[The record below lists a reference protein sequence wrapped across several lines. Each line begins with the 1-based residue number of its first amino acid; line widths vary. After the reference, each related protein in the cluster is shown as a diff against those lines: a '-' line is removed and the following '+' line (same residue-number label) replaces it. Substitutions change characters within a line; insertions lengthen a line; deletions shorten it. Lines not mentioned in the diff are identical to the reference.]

1 LCRRDA
7 LEFLTALSTQHARPE
22 RTMKSFRRI
31 SRRNKLCAAVA
42 VCLSLMAAPAV
53 MAQDVTGSVVGRTAS
68 GATVTISNP
77 ATGFTRKVT
86 AANDG
91 SYRIPFLPV
100 GEYQLTSSSGGSPV
114 EVRVTLGNATTVNI
128 GSAGAATLG
137 AIQVTGNRVISAV
150 DVTSTESAT
159 NLSRQEIKRLPVD
172 QNVTAVTMLA
182 PGVTKGNAG
191 FGGISFG
198 GSSVA
203 ENAWYINGLN
213 VTDFYNRNGFSEAP
227 FLFYQ
232 EFQVKTGGYSVE
244 YGRTTGGVVNA
255 VVRSGSNQFHAGA
268 QYTFEPRDLQASKRD
283 LYDADGRYLT
293 SSRDNY
299 SLNKL
304 DLYASGPII
313 KDKLFFFAMYELRD
327 YRPQNTN
334 NAGTVLTTNKN
345 GTGFW
350 GGTIDWRI
358 TDNNTLSLMAFSD
371 KNHEIGNVYDYDFD
385 ADSKGQQTNTV
396 YNDTGGKSGNLTWTS
411 FLTDNFTMKL
421 MWGRNQREA
430 FSHSLRDDECNY
442 VSADSDVPQP
452 DLPLGC
458 TTNSTVISRD
468 DVRHQG
474 RADFEWT
481 LGNHLLK
488 FGYDHEKNVSNYSRY
503 YTGPGAYYYNVY
515 ATTPGAT
522 ISNGGV
528 VPPGY
533 FAYIRQ
539 RQYEIS
545 GTFATI
551 DSAYYIQDDWQ
562 VTPNLLLSLG
572 LRNDSFDNQDA
583 AGRSYIKI
591 DNQPAPRFGFSW
603 DMKGDGTTKLFGNL
617 GRYYLPVANVINIK
631 QAGGLL
637 DSRTYFAFDGWE
649 TQELN
654 GSQYAVPIL
663 GPQIGQ
669 VDDSQGDGTVG
680 DLRAEVDKN
689 MDPVYQDELILGFEQ
704 ALDQTWAWGVKGT
717 YRRLH
722 NAIDDMEISAT
733 AACGGD
739 GYIGWVMAN
748 PGQPVTVWG
757 DTDCDGTA
765 DGYVTVDTSKEG
777 WAMYDNEGNYLGQTG
792 WSKPK
797 RKYYALEFDVD
808 RAWDGKW
815 SMNASYTISWTR
827 GNAEGPV
834 NSLTDF
840 DDTGRTENFD
850 NPWVNYAGYGPL
862 SNARRHQFKF
872 RGAYA
877 INDHWRL
884 GAVADI
890 HSGAPIS
897 GLGSGNPFDDTNYY
911 SYFICVDKCGNI
923 PGQFDADGD
932 PVPYP
937 SEDRVYVHSPRGGYG
952 HTPWIFDLNASV
964 SYLTKIKD
972 ANLQVKFAVYNL
984 LNQQR
989 TTVVDEQLQG
999 DISDET
1005 SPTWGQTIGFS
1016 SPRFFQLTVSVDF

>member
-1 LCRRDA
+1 MQVHHRPSRKTVLSAA
-7 LEFLTALSTQHARPE
+7 L
-22 RTMKSFRRI
+22 
-31 SRRNKLCAAVA
+31 AA
-42 VCLSLMAAPAV
+42 CLSLAAVPAAF
-53 MAQDVTGSVVGRTAS
+53 AQNTTGSVVGRTAP
-68 GATVTISNP
+68 GATVTISSP
-77 ATGFTRKVT
+77 STGFSRTVT
-86 AANDG
+86 AEKDG

-100 GEYQLTSSSGGSPV
+100 GDYQLSTGGAPV
-114 EVRVTLGNATTVNI
+114 EVTVTLGNATTVNI
-128 GSAGAATLG
+128 GSAGATQLG
-137 AIQVTGNRVISAV
+137 AVNVTANRVISAV

-182 PGVTKGNAG
+182 PGVIKGNAG

-203 ENAWYINGLN
+203 ENAFYVNGLN
-213 VTDFYNRNGFSEAP
+213 VTDFYNRNGFSQAP

-255 VVRSGSNQFHAGA
+255 VVRQGSNEFHAGA
-268 QYTFEPRDLQASKRD
+268 QYTFEPRAWQSSKRD

-304 DLYASGPII
+304 DVYASGPII
-313 KDKLFFFAMYELRD
+313 KDKLFFFALYEARD

-345 GTGFW
+345 PTGFW
-350 GGTIDWRI
+350 GGTLDWRI
-358 TDNNTLSLMAFSD
+358 NDRNTVSLMAFSD
-371 KNHEIGNVYDYDFD
+371 KDHQVGQVYDYNFD
-385 ADSKGQQTNTV
+385 TDTKGAQTNTV
-396 YNDTGGKSGNLTWTS
+396 YNDTGGKSGNITWTS
-411 FLTDNFTMKL
+411 LLTDDFSMKL

-430 FSHSLRDDECNY
+430 FAHSLRDDECNL
-442 VSADSDVPQP
+442 VAASSDVPQP
-452 DLPLGC
+452 AIPLGC
-458 TTNSTVISRD
+458 TTNSTVIQRD

-481 LGNHLLK
+481 LGDHLLR
-488 FGYDHEKNVSNYSRY
+488 FGYDHEKNVSNYARHY
-503 YTGPGAYYYNVY
+503 AGPGAYYYNVY
-515 ATTPGAT
+515 AANPGDT

-533 FAYIRQ
+533 NAYIRQ
-539 RQYEIS
+539 RRYEIA

-551 DSAYYIQDDWQ
+551 DSAWYIEDNWSVGDNW
-562 VTPNLLLSLG
+562 VLNFG

-583 AGRSYIKI
+583 SGRSYIKI

-603 DMKGDGTTKLFGNL
+603 DVKGDGTTKLFGNV

-637 DSRTYFAFDGWE
+637 NERTYYAFGGWE
-649 TQELN
+649 TRELN

-663 GPQIGQ
+663 GPQLGP
-669 VDDSQGDGTVG
+669 VDNSQGDGTVG
-680 DLRAEVDKN
+680 DLRSEVDKD

-704 ALDQTWAWGVKGT
+704 ALNQTWAYGVKTT

-733 AACGGD
+733 PQCGGD
-739 GYIGWVMAN
+739 GYVGWVMAN
-748 PGQPVTVWG
+748 PGRPVTVWG
-757 DTDCDGTA
+757 DTDCNGTM
-765 DGYVTVDTSKEG
+765 GYITIDTAKQG
-777 WAMYDNEGNYLGQTG
+777 WAMYDSDGNYLGQTG
-792 WSKPK
+792 WVKPK
-797 RKYYALEFDVD
+797 RKYYAAEFDLD

-815 SMNASYTISWTR
+815 SLNASYTLSWNM

-834 NSLTDF
+834 NSLTNF

-890 HSGAPIS
+890 HSGSPVS
-897 GLGSGNPFDDTNYY
+897 GLGSGNPFDETNYY

-937 SEDRVYVHSPRGGYG
+937 SGQRVYVHSPRGSYG
-952 HTPWIFDLNASV
+952 HTPWIYNLDASI

-972 ANLQVKFAVYNL
+972 ANLVVKFAVYNL

-989 TTVVDEQLQG
+989 TTAVEEQLQG
-999 DISDET
+999 DISNFT
-1005 SPTWGQTIGFS
+1005 NPTWRQTIGFQQ
-1016 SPRFFQLTVSVDF
+1016 PRFMQLTVSVDF

>member
-1 LCRRDA
+1 MQVHHRPSRKTVLSVA
-7 LEFLTALSTQHARPE
+7 L
-22 RTMKSFRRI
+22 
-31 SRRNKLCAAVA
+31 AA
-42 VCLSLMAAPAV
+42 CLSLAAVPAAF
-53 MAQDVTGSVVGRTAS
+53 AQNTTGSVVGRTQPGAS
-68 GATVTISNP
+68 VTISNP
-77 ATGFTRKVT
+77 STGFARTVT
-86 AANDG
+86 AEKDG

-100 GEYQLTSSSGGSPV
+100 GDYELKTSAGGAPV
-114 EVRVTLGNATTVNI
+114 EVTVTLGNATTVNI
-128 GSAGAATLG
+128 GSAGATRLG
-137 AIQVTGNRVISAV
+137 AVNVTANRVVSAV

-182 PGVTKGNAG
+182 PGVVKGNAG

-203 ENAWYINGLN
+203 ENAFYVNGLN
-213 VTDFYNRNGFSEAP
+213 VTDFYNRNGFSQAP

-255 VVRSGSNQFHAGA
+255 VVRQGSNEFHAGA
-268 QYTFEPRDLQASKRD
+268 QYTFEPRAWQSSKRD

-304 DLYASGPII
+304 DVYASGPII
-313 KDKLFFFAMYELRD
+313 KDKLFFFALYEARD

-334 NAGTVLTTNKN
+334 NTGTVLTTNKN
-345 GTGFW
+345 PTGFW
-350 GGTIDWRI
+350 GGTLDWRVN
-358 TDNNTLSLMAFSD
+358 DRNTVSLMAFSD
-371 KNHEIGNVYDYDFD
+371 KDHQVGQVYDYNFD
-385 ADSKGQQTNTV
+385 ADTKGAQTNTV
-396 YNDTGGKSGNLTWTS
+396 YNDTGGKSGNVTWTS
-411 FLTDNFTMKL
+411 LLTDNFSMKL

-430 FSHSLRDDECNY
+430 FAHSLRDDECNL
-442 VSADSDVPQP
+442 VAAGSDVPKP
-452 DLPLGC
+452 GIPLGC
-458 TTNSTVISRD
+458 TTNSTVIQRD

-481 LGNHLLK
+481 LGDHLLR
-488 FGYDHEKNVSNYSRY
+488 FGYDHEKNVSNYARHY
-503 YTGPGAYYYNVY
+503 AGPGAYYYNVY
-515 ATTPGAT
+515 AANPGDT

-533 FAYIRQ
+533 SAYVRQ
-539 RQYEIS
+539 RRYEIA

-551 DSAYYIQDDWQ
+551 DSAWYIEDNWSVGDNW
-562 VTPNLLLSLG
+562 VLNFG

-583 AGRSYIKI
+583 SGRSYIKI
-591 DNQPAPRFGFSW
+591 NNQPAPRFGFSW
-603 DMKGDGTTKLFGNL
+603 DVKGDGTTKLFGNV

-637 DSRTYFAFDGWE
+637 DERTYYAFGGWE
-649 TQELN
+649 TRDLN

-663 GPQIGQ
+663 GPQLGP
-669 VDDSQGDGTVG
+669 VDNSQGDGTVG

-704 ALDQTWAWGVKGT
+704 ALNQTWAYGVKTT

-733 AACGGD
+733 PQCGGD

-748 PGQPVTVWG
+748 PGRPVTVWG
-757 DTDCDGTA
+757 DTDCNGTM
-765 DGYVTVDTSKEG
+765 GYITIDTAKQG
-777 WAMYDNEGNYLGQTG
+777 WAMYDSDGNYLGQTG
-792 WSKPK
+792 WVKPK
-797 RKYYALEFDVD
+797 RKYYAMEFDLD

-815 SMNASYTISWTR
+815 SLNASYTLSWNM

-834 NSLTDF
+834 NSLTNF

-890 HSGAPIS
+890 HSGSPIS
-897 GLGSGNPFDDTNYY
+897 GLGSGNPFDETNYY

-923 PGQFDADGD
+923 PGQYDADGD

-937 SEDRVYVHSPRGGYG
+937 SGQRVYVHSPRGSYG
-952 HTPWIFDLNASV
+952 HTPWIYNLDASI

-972 ANLQVKFAVYNL
+972 SNLVVKFAVYNL

-989 TTVVDEQLQG
+989 TTTVEEQLQG
-999 DISDET
+999 DISNFT
-1005 SPTWGQTIGFS
+1005 NPTWRQTIGFQQ
-1016 SPRFFQLTVSVDF
+1016 PRFMQLTVSVDF